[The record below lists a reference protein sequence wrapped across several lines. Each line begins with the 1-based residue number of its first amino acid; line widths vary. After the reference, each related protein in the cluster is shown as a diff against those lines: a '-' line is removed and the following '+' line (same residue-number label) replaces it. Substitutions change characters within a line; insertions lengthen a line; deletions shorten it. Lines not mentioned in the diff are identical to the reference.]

1 MTDDTPGPDD
11 FRPTPAT
18 LPGQRPKRE
27 SLLSRRDFIRRSVQL
42 AVAGALV
49 PGALSQL
56 LPAVAP
62 DALGGGG
69 PGPIIRRDPT
79 TNAKIPITLADLAG
93 PAPVVVTAEWNFLPA
108 VIYKV
113 HKSKLEGS
121 SREREYNTAQFA
133 VEHPTETDM
142 AILVY
147 DGKCKHLGCT
157 VGFNKGLGGSKDIS
171 DYDGDGL
178 PDGRILCPCHQGQY
192 DIHDL
197 ALNVPGTPPPA
208 PLNVI
213 EFDVTNYGGD
223 AARGLP
229 AAANAIFG
237 VQKMLQNKY
246 KDAAGQ
252 GTFPATN
259 AAGEAFSLTAFS
271 CRAPGWSAA

>member
-1 MTDDTPGPDD
+1 MTDGHPGPDD
-11 FRPTPAT
+11 FRPTPPT
-18 LPGQRPKRE
+18 LPGQKPKSE
-27 SLLSRRDFIRRSVQL
+27 ALLSRRDFIKRSVQL

-69 PGPIIRRDPT
+69 AGPIIRRDPT
-79 TNAKIPITLADLAG
+79 TNAKIPITVADLDGA
-93 PAPVVVTAEWNFLPA
+93 PPVVVTAEWNFLPA

-113 HKSKLEGS
+113 HKAKLEAS
-121 SREREYNTAQFA
+121 SRKREYNTAQYA
-133 VEHPTETDM
+133 VQHPTEDDM
-142 AILVY
+142 AIMVY
-147 DGKCKHLGCT
+147 QGKCKHLGCT
-157 VGFNKGLGGSKDIS
+157 VGFNKGLGGSSDVS

-213 EFDVTNYGGD
+213 RFNVGNYGGD
-223 AARGLP
+223 AERAIP
-229 AAANAIFG
+229 AAAAAIIG
-237 VQKMLQNKY
+237 AELLVQDKPRQANL
-246 KDAAGQ
+246 D
-252 GTFPATN
+252 P
-259 AAGEAFSLTAFS
+259 
-271 CRAPGWSAA
+271 SAAFALGSMA

>member
-1 MTDDTPGPDD
+1 MTE
-11 FRPTPAT
+11 PA
-18 LPGQRPKRE
+18 KKE
-27 SLLSRRDFIRRSVQL
+27 SLFSRREFIKGTVQL
-42 AVAGALV
+42 AVAGALI

-69 PGPIIRRDPT
+69 ANPIIRRD
-79 TNAKIPITLADLAG
+79 NGQKIPITVADLDG

-113 HKSKLEGS
+113 KKASLQAAAAKRG
-121 SREREYNTAQFA
+121 YNTGQYAIQ
-133 VEHPTETDM
+133 HPTEDDM
-142 AILVY
+142 AIMVY
-147 DGKCKHLGCT
+147 QGKCKHLGCT
-157 VGFNKGLGGSKDIS
+157 VGFNKGLGASKDEP

-213 EFDVTNYGGD
+213 RFNVTDYAGD
-223 AARGLP
+223 PERAIP
-229 AAANAIFG
+229 AAAQAIFG
-237 VQKMLQNKY
+237 GELIVQDKARQANLDK
-246 KDAAGQ
+246 
-252 GTFPATN
+252 
-259 AAGEAFSLTAFS
+259 STAFVLGTQ
-271 CRAPGWSAA
+271 AFTEA

>member
-1 MTDDTPGPDD
+1 MTEATPGPDD

-18 LPGQRPKRE
+18 LPGQKPKGE
-27 SLLSRRDFIRRSVQL
+27 PLLSRRDFIKRSVQL

-49 PGALSQL
+49 PGVLSQL

-69 PGPIIRRDPT
+69 AGPIIRRDAA
-79 TNAKIPITLADLAG
+79 TNSKIPITVADLEGA
-93 PAPVVVTAEWNFLPA
+93 PPVVITAEWNFLPA

-113 HKSKLEGS
+113 HKAKLQGS
-121 SREREYNTAQFA
+121 SQERGYNTAQFA
-133 VEHPTETDM
+133 VQHPTEDDM
-142 AILVY
+142 AIMVY
-147 DGKCKHLGCT
+147 QGKCKHLGCT
-157 VGFNKGLGGSKDIS
+157 VGFNTGLGGSSDVP

-213 EFDVTNYGGD
+213 RFNVGNYAGD
-223 AARGLP
+223 PERAIP
-229 AAANAIFG
+229 AAPAAIIG
-237 VQKMLQNKY
+237 TELLVQNKAREADLDPS
-246 KDAAGQ
+246 KAFALGTQAAVLG
-252 GTFPATN
+252 GA
-259 AAGEAFSLTAFS
+259 
-271 CRAPGWSAA
+271 